1 MYGGRVEEKHN
12 STVTPDSV
20 ATATTPPG
28 ADCSGDHSL
37 IRTSIAHPSTSR
49 EGRRQLDTYMNL
61 ALKGFHV
68 YIAESDKPIVDPS
81 YLAWEDVR
89 NIRAPELVGQILT
102 PSGTELPYTGF
113 EGYFVGKTP
122 AEIIT
127 IEIALGQHILAGIH
141 YEGLHEPY
149 GITEY
154 ELKAALHGGKMR
166 QEHVARIMEFFDCQ
180 FRETLARTRGTT
192 PEVYANF
199 RTETYRRVLT
209 GETVTSTPIT
219 TITVLNTNAQIEAYM
234 ALAQIGIFGHPALK
248 TIHESRDK

>member
-1 MYGGRVEEKHN
+1 
-12 STVTPDSV
+12 
-20 ATATTPPG
+20 
-28 ADCSGDHSL
+28 
-37 IRTSIAHPSTSR
+37 
-49 EGRRQLDTYMNL
+49 MNL
-61 ALKGFHV
+61 ALKGFHA
-68 YIAESDKPIVDPS
+68 YIAESDKPIVEPS

-89 NIRAPELVGQILT
+89 NIRATELVGQILT

-141 YEGLHEPY
+141 YEGLHKFQD
-149 GITEY
+149 ITEY
-154 ELKAALHGGKMR
+154 ELKTALHGGKMR

-192 PEVYANF
+192 PEAYANF
-199 RTETYRRVLT
+199 RTETA
-209 GETVTSTPIT
+209 TSTSIT

-234 ALAQIGIFGHPALK
+234 ALAQIGIFGHPELK
-248 TIHESRDK
+248 TIHESGDK